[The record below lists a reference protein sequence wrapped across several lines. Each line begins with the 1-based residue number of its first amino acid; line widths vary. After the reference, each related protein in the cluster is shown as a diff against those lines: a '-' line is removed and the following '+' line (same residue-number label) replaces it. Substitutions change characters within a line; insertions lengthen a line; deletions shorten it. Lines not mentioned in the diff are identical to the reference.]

1 MLKVLFRNL
10 IAVIAL
16 VVIGF
21 IVTNY
26 YGSLQQTV
34 GVKGVN
40 THKAQEITED
50 LSTDVGDQ
58 IDGAAEKA
66 GEVKV
71 NDVVGF
77 FQRFQKIPEDFNNMK
92 SYVTEKVAHF
102 RDR

>member
-1 MLKVLFRNL
+1 MLKVILRNL

-16 VVIGF
+16 IVIGF

-40 THKAQEITED
+40 TNKAQEITED
-50 LSTDVGDQ
+50 LSSDVGQQVDN
-58 IDGAAEKA
+58 AAEKA

-71 NDVVGF
+71 NDVVAF
-77 FQRFQKIPEDFNNMK
+77 FQRFQKIPEDISNMK
-92 SYVTEKVAHF
+92 TYVTEQVEHY
-102 RDR
+102 RNR